1 MMILIIPVLKVSYSQ
16 LAFFSGFSNLNQM
29 NILIVEDE
37 KSLAREIASFLK
49 SENFLCELAFSGTEA
64 SEKIAVNLYDFI
76 LLDLG
81 LPDYNGLDLL
91 EEAKKAG
98 SEAAFIILTARGAVE
113 DKVKGLD
120 LGADDY
126 LAKPFALVEL
136 LSRINAVA
144 RRKFNVIS
152 QDVVL
157 GEFLMKVQSRKLIC
171 KGQEVDLTK
180 KEFDLLQYLVLNQ
193 NRVLTRHQL
202 YEHIWGNIL
211 DDQYD
216 SNFIDVHIKNLRK
229 KLNLHAP
236 SPWLETVRGVGYRI
250 STEQQ
255 VS

>member
-1 MMILIIPVLKVSYSQ
+1 M
-16 LAFFSGFSNLNQM
+16 NL
-29 NILIVEDE
+29 LIVEDE
-37 KSLAREIASFLK
+37 KSLAEEMASFLK
-49 SENFLCELAFSGTEA
+49 SENFLCDLAFTGIEA
-64 SEKIAVNLYDFI
+64 SEKIAVNLYDFV

-81 LPDYNGLDLL
+81 LPDYNGLDLIT
-91 EEAKKAG
+91 EARKAG
-98 SEAAFIILTARGAVE
+98 SEASFIIITARGAVE

-144 RRKFNVIS
+144 RRMFKVVS
-152 QDVVL
+152 QDVTL
-157 GEFLMKVQSRKLIC
+157 GDFVMQDRSRQLFCMGK
-171 KGQEVDLTK
+171 EVDLTK
-180 KEFDLLQYLVLNQ
+180 KEYDLLQYLVLNHEK
-193 NRVLTRHQL
+193 VLTRQQL

-236 SPWLETVRGVGYRI
+236 SPWLETVRGVGYR
-250 STEQQ
+250 
-255 VS
+255 VSI

>member
-1 MMILIIPVLKVSYSQ
+1 
-16 LAFFSGFSNLNQM
+16 M
-29 NILIVEDE
+29 NVLIVEDE
-37 KSLAREIASFLK
+37 RSLAKEIASFLK
-49 SENFLCELAFSGTEA
+49 SENFLCDLAYTGREA

-81 LPDYNGLDLL
+81 LPDYNGLDLIK
-91 EEAKKAG
+91 EARKTG
-98 SEAAFIILTARGAVE
+98 SEASFIIITARGAVE

-144 RRKFNVIS
+144 RRKFNITS
-152 QDVVL
+152 QNVEL
-157 GEFLMKVQSRKLIC
+157 GEFVMEIQSRRLTC
-171 KGQEVDLTK
+171 KGNLVDLTK
-180 KEFDLLQYLVLNQ
+180 KEFDLLHYLVI
-193 NRVLTRHQL
+193 NRDKVLTRQQL

-229 KLNLHAP
+229 KLNFHAP
-236 SPWLETVRGVGYRI
+236 SPWLETIRGVGYKI
-250 STEQQ
+250 SGD
-255 VS
+255 

>member
-1 MMILIIPVLKVSYSQ
+1 
-16 LAFFSGFSNLNQM
+16 M

-37 KSLAREIASFLK
+37 ISLAKEIASFLR
-49 SENFLCELAFSGTEA
+49 SENFLCDLSYTGKDA
-64 SEKIAVNLYDFI
+64 SEKIAVNLYDFV

-81 LPDYNGLDLL
+81 LPDYNGLDLIT
-91 EEAKKAG
+91 EARRAG
-98 SEAAFIILTARGAVE
+98 SEASFIIVTARGAVE

-144 RRKFNVIS
+144 RRKFNIPG
-152 QDVVL
+152 QDILLGDFVL
-157 GEFLMKVQSRKLIC
+157 QNQSRKVVC
-171 KGQEVDLTK
+171 KGNEVDLTK
-180 KEFDLLQYLVLNQ
+180 KEYDLLQYMVLNS
-193 NRVLTRHQL
+193 NKVLTRQQL

-229 KLNLHAP
+229 KLNQHSP
-236 SPWLETVRGVGYRI
+236 SPWLETIRGVGYRV
-250 STEQQ
+250 STG
-255 VS
+255 